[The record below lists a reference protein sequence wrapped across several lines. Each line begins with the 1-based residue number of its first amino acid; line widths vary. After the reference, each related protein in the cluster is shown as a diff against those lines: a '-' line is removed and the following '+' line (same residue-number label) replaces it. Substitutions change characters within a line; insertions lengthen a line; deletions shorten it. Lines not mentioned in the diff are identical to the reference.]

1 HSLVRVILRKYSCI
15 KVERSR
21 YHAFRA
27 ELGSELMAARL
38 LHWPPKR
45 QQLEYNASLVP
56 VNGAEILCL
65 CAGPVTS
72 AAKDAAGIA
81 FQTAVLKQKGLFVY
95 PPSEEEA
102 AAASAAACNAETN
115 GASTPLPST
124 GSGDQ
129 GDQPPPGVSWKGS
142 KKKKDKKK
150 ERGVDWYA
158 LLGLQNERWTATEK
172 QLKDAYRKVCLE
184 HHPDKRLAN
193 VTDEHEKA
201 KVEDYFKQIQ
211 EAYGVLSDPSKRRE
225 FDSLDSFDDS
235 LPLDCAPQDFF
246 KVFGPAFRRNARWSH
261 DPKVPDI
268 GSESSPWPAVD
279 KFYNFWFA
287 FRSWREFPHPDEEDL
302 EGAESREHRRWIER
316 MNSKLREKA
325 KKEEGRRLREFV
337 EAAYKLDPRVVAK
350 KAEDKAEKERVK
362 WEKEASK
369 RRAAE

>member
-1 HSLVRVILRKYSCI
+1 
-15 KVERSR
+15 
-21 YHAFRA
+21 
-27 ELGSELMAARL
+27 
-38 LHWPPKR
+38 
-45 QQLEYNASLVP
+45 
-56 VNGAEILCL
+56 
-65 CAGPVTS
+65 
-72 AAKDAAGIA
+72 
-81 FQTAVLKQKGLFVY
+81 
-95 PPSEEEA
+95 
-102 AAASAAACNAETN
+102 
-115 GASTPLPST
+115 
-124 GSGDQ
+124 
-129 GDQPPPGVSWKGS
+129 
-142 KKKKDKKK
+142 
-150 ERGVDWYA
+150 
-158 LLGLQNERWTATEK
+158 
-172 QLKDAYRKVCLE
+172 YRKVCLE

-337 EAAYKLDPRVVAK
+337 EAAYKLDPR
-350 KAEDKAEKERVK
+350 
-362 WEKEASK
+362 
-369 RRAAE
+369 